1 MMPRCSALLIALLLS
16 VVASVRG
23 QEAPVQVL
31 LGFYESAESQ
41 PPRDVR
47 VGDTRLRFQIEL
59 FPANRV
65 RVRGAEVLYIDRFPA
80 GSEMFRDDLEA
91 FDTAASQG
99 GVVFLFAPANANR
112 ETVTNLNYLGRRFG
126 FSFENTLVAGEIVP
140 ERPLQGP
147 LGGNV
152 WLCEQGAR
160 PVKLVGSDW
169 QVHYRTAQ
177 GNHPVCVSKRWGRG
191 LLVLLGTGEID
202 RQSPAGTHNALTL
215 VLWGL
220 RHRDAP
226 DGASTAGA
234 GPGTPGTPTP
244 GNAADPAG
252 RSTQT
257 RTAVRR
263 VLEQPESDLLLNRIE
278 SLRRLYTAGA
288 SSEPLTGRG
297 LLTPRERRSFFPRF
311 NRVEDLDGKA
321 VQIDQFRGAV
331 VVVLCWATWSA
342 ESRELVEEVLPLLEP
357 FRARGVTVLGLNLD
371 RAPEAVRQYQAQIGF
386 RDRQIFESQGFVSES
401 ARALGIT
408 RLPRVLLL
416 DRSGRIAATDL
427 PGIAIPIA
435 LEELVAE

>member
-1 MMPRCSALLIALLLS
+1 MMPGRLALLIALLLS
-16 VVASVRG
+16 VVAGAHG
-23 QEAPVQVL
+23 QEAPVPVL
-31 LGFYESAESQ
+31 LGFYDSADSQ

-65 RVRGAEVLYIDRFPA
+65 RVRSSEVLYIDRFPA

-91 FDTAASQG
+91 FDSAASQG
-99 GVVFLFAPANANR
+99 SVVFLFAPANANR
-112 ETVTNLNYLGRRFG
+112 ETVANLNYLGRRFG
-126 FSFENTLVAGEIVP
+126 FTFEDRLVAGEILP
-140 ERPLQGP
+140 ERALQGP

-160 PVKLVGSDW
+160 PIKLEGSDW

-177 GNHPVCVSKRWGRG
+177 GAHPICVSKRWGRG
-191 LLVLLGTGEID
+191 LLVLMGTGEID

-215 VLWGL
+215 VLWGM

-226 DGASTAGA
+226 DAAPTASV
-234 GPGTPGTPTP
+234 GPGTPGTPAP
-244 GNAADPAG
+244 GSADPAG
-252 RSTQT
+252 KATAT
-257 RTAVRR
+257 RTVVRR
-263 VLEQPESDLLLNRIE
+263 MLEQPDSDLLLNRLE

-321 VQIDQFRGAV
+321 VQVDQFRGAAV
-331 VVVLCWATWSA
+331 VVICWATWSA
-342 ESRELVEEVLPLLEP
+342 ESRELVEELLPLLEP

-371 RAPEAVRQYQAQIGF
+371 RAPDTVRQYQAQVGF

-416 DRSGRIAATDL
+416 DRGGRIAATDL